1 MKCVIC
7 GIETDGIKE
16 AIDRAWK
23 PYFYE
28 AEIER
33 GPACPECSEILLH
46 MSDDGEMDLKEQFRG
61 KIVYKEKFGHTD
73 PEERIIVDI
82 FLQNSAQSILN

>member
-16 AIDRAWK
+16 AIDRAWT

-28 AEIER
+28 AKIER
-33 GPACPECSEILLH
+33 GS
-46 MSDDGEMDLKEQFRG
+46 SVDLP
-61 KIVYKEKFGHTD
+61 V
-73 PEERIIVDI
+73 
-82 FLQNSAQSILN
+82 LNVRKSFFT